1 MLDLDA
7 DFKKYFPKCPFIL
20 REGQKKVINNI
31 VMQDNTLCI
40 MQTGGGKSVVYWMSA
55 LELQGISLVISPLT
69 ALIAEQAEKIR
80 EQGYE
85 VMELHGNIS
94 AKKQMK
100 LLKQFANG
108 EIAPKFIFVSPEKIA
123 TDGFFEYCLKQ
134 RKDDIKLIVIDEVH
148 CVSQWGVSFRPF
160 YKRIPQFLTNM
171 YGDNWPIILAL
182 TATLNP
188 KELGDVCSEFKIE
201 KKNILKQELLMR
213 SEIQL
218 HVQKFHNEDEKTEK
232 FWRILQVHSDEK
244 ILVYVYRK
252 YAKRSVEDLCQKA
265 VEKGF
270 KAVSF
275 HGDMTANERL
285 EIIQQFKDNKV
296 NIVFATNAFG
306 MGIDIPDIRVVIH
319 FLIPDSLEQYYQEV
333 GRAARDGQGAN
344 AYLLYTDK
352 NVDVKRKFFI
362 NASFPSEDKL
372 RAVYKKIA
380 RKIGLIPL
388 AYFDDDE
395 IQQCLPYY
403 LQAGLIEIVD
413 KGFADL
419 KSLRD
424 VKDSLL
430 EKYMDSSKTK
440 NFIIILKNNNI
451 TTVELSELVYADL
464 VNDKATTDKAL
475 DKRLIISVKTIEI
488 LDNVMAKMLK
498 NIVEKKQYKN
508 ELMDYLIYVI
518 ENNIDSQH
526 LHQEI
531 AYYLG
536 TDKHVL
542 NRIYKAEDG
551 NQVRSKSEVI
561 ICNLLYRA
569 GISYQYEQKLYYG
582 QQGKY
587 IEPDFTIIQKDGTE
601 VYWEH
606 VGMLGK
612 EDYDKRWLGKIEIY
626 NKHFP
631 GKMIKTYESGN
642 LSQDARN
649 LIRQLE

>member
-296 NIVFATNAFG
+296 NIVFATNASG